1 MATERLQKVLAHA
14 GVGSRR
20 AVEELIA
27 EGRVNVNG
35 HTARLGQRVDI
46 SKDVVELDGSRVPLD
61 HRLVYYLV
69 NKPTGVVTT
78 ARDTHGRATALDLV
92 DASVRVWPVG
102 RLDVDSEGAM
112 IVTNDGDLTHRL
124 THPSFEVPK
133 TYVAEVRGAVGA
145 AALRALTAGVALDD
159 GTTAPAQAMVLE
171 RARGSS
177 LVEITIHE
185 GRKRQVRRMLDA
197 VGHPVVRLSRVAI
210 GPIRLGR
217 LKAGTARR
225 LRPDEIMALYRQCG
239 M

>member
-1 MATERLQKVLAHA
+1 VATERLQKVLAHA

-35 HTARLGQRVDI
+35 RTARLGQRVDA
-46 SKDVVELDGSRVPLD
+46 SKDLVELDGSRVPLD

-78 ARDTHGRATALDLV
+78 ARDTHGRPTVLDLV

-102 RLDVDSEGAM
+102 RLDVDTEGAM
-112 IVTNDGDLTHRL
+112 IVTNDGDLTHGL
-124 THPSFEVPK
+124 THPRFEVPK
-133 TYVAEVRGAVGA
+133 TYVAEVRGAMGA
-145 AALRALTAGVALDD
+145 GAIRSLAGGVRLDD
-159 GTTAPAQAMVLE
+159 GMAAPADATVLE
-171 RARGSS
+171 RARGST

-197 VGHPVVRLSRVAI
+197 VEHPVIRLSRVAI

-225 LRPDEIMALYRQCG
+225 LRPDEVMALYRLCG